1 MTSGIDDLTAAE
13 QPIREIPSEYP
24 GERRRRVIRAVVV
37 SALVVAFAL
46 CGVFMA
52 ILSNRIDHL
61 DHTVSQQSAQIQ
73 RLQRQVTTV
82 NANLGAAVACLQTVS
97 SLQGLCTKLVK

>member
-1 MTSGIDDLTAAE
+1 MTSGIDDLTAAQ
-13 QPIREIPSEYP
+13 QPVREMLSDYP
-24 GERRRRVIRAVVV
+24 GDRRNRVIRTVVV
-37 SALVVAFAL
+37 SAVVLAFAL
-46 CGVFMA
+46 CAVFMA

-61 DHTVSQQSAQIQ
+61 DKTVSQQSAQIEH
-73 RLQRQVTTV
+73 LQREVTTV